1 MIQSI
6 VNLLF
11 GGPKISE
18 EEREEILKYFD
29 DSSAV
34 NGLQTR
40 EADRY
45 NSALLIHMNQLDQPE
60 SVRILLDASERLF
73 RCAEECVLRQRKLS
87 LPERA
92 LVSYSAWSAT
102 LDSYLQWAR
111 ATHDAFVAISEGMT
125 PNAERVLHLFS
136 EQDRH
141 RKLAD
146 REDIKLLK
154 PLGLN
159 AIDLR
164 RIVDQASESV
174 ETVRWEPE

>member
-1 MIQSI
+1 
-6 VNLLF
+6 
-11 GGPKISE
+11 
-18 EEREEILKYFD
+18 
-29 DSSAV
+29 
-34 NGLQTR
+34 
-40 EADRY
+40 
-45 NSALLIHMNQLDQPE
+45 
-60 SVRILLDASERLF
+60 
-73 RCAEECVLRQRKLS
+73 
-87 LPERA
+87 
-92 LVSYSAWSAT
+92 
-102 LDSYLQWAR
+102 
-111 ATHDAFVAISEGMT
+111 MT